1 VSLVAPKVEGHP
13 RFQGS
18 EISPTKSLGLASTAT
33 TGSSDGKLLENK
45 DKTHHKTS
53 YERSTDVFFWGVVLM
68 IWVFLCLTAA
78 KDEIHPD
85 MT

>member
-1 VSLVAPKVEGHP
+1 MSFVAPKVEGHP
-13 RFQGS
+13 RFQGI

-53 YERSTDVFFWGVVLM
+53 YERSTDVFFLGGGAYDLGFFVSDS
-68 IWVFLCLTAA
+68 C
-78 KDEIHPD
+78 ER
-85 MT
+85 